1 LKDEAMSTFSKIIAA
16 GMSLAALAGGT
27 SMANATSDT
36 RALSLNVKESRETVE
51 IEVVA
56 DSPVTQQIEFEI
68 ELTGASNS
76 RHKSTVSVASGD
88 RQVLSKLRMNTSEDW
103 CAKLKVSESSGWQ
116 YTLTAG
122 ECGLI

>member
-1 LKDEAMSTFSKIIAA
+1 MVSAS
-16 GMSLAALAGGT
+16 
-27 SMANATSDT
+27 TSDT
-36 RALSLNVKESRETVE
+36 RALSLKVVEHSNSVE

-56 DSPVTQQIEFEI
+56 DSAVTQQIDFEV

-76 RHKSTVSVASGD
+76 RHKSSSSVAAGD
-88 RQVLSKLRMNTSEDW
+88 RQVLSKLRMSASDDW
-103 CAKLKVSESSGWQ
+103 CAKLKVSESTGAK